1 MAASRSG
8 KSEKRTNHSNAGKEL
23 RPSLAS
29 RIPCSVGDQVQ
40 ATVQQRWSKFPVLP
54 GARSSEG

>member
-8 KSEKRTNHSNAGKEL
+8 KSEKGTNLSYAGKKL
-23 RPSLAS
+23 LPSLD

-40 ATVQQRWSKFPVLP
+40 AAVQQRRGKFPVLP